1 MALRRAVTAGTAMVA
16 AMALA
21 ACGATPRD
29 SVAVLEATLTN
40 DNADPLIRDTLM
52 APLAVDPDLTG
63 QANINAVRS
72 GDRVPGN
79 VIPVLAKFAGD
90 TPFPPFPDGKRMIPP
105 EPTTAASCPD
115 CGPDGPATLG
125 ALAREHARRAPPACR
140 DYRLDYGMQWA
151 ERVPP
156 PFALFPGV
164 ALMDS
169 AGADTPNCALRAV
182 SLATPAP
189 AKDMVDYYYTQT
201 RHAGFTVRHQRL
213 EEHAILFGA
222 RNRDRTSFMLI
233 ADAAPGGGSRID
245 LVVTR
250 QP

>member
-1 MALRRAVTAGTAMVA
+1 MALRRAVTAGAAMVT

-21 ACGATPRD
+21 ACEATPGD
-29 SVAVLEATLTN
+29 SVASLEATLTN

-52 APLAVDPDLTG
+52 TPLAVDPDLTG

-79 VIPVLAKFAGD
+79 AMPVLAKIAD
-90 TPFPPFPDGKRMIPP
+90 DIPFPPFPGGKRIAAP
-105 EPTTAASCPD
+105 EPTAAAPCPD

-125 ALAREHARRAPPACR
+125 ALSREHARRAPSACR
-140 DYRLDYGMQWA
+140 YYRLDYGMQWA
-151 ERVPP
+151 ERLPP
-156 PFALFPGV
+156 PFALFPGM
-164 ALMDS
+164 ALMDA
-169 AGADTPNCALRAV
+169 AGADAPDCALRAISV
-182 SLATPAP
+182 ATAAP
-189 AKDMVDYYYTQT
+189 AKDMVDYYYTQA

-213 EEHAILFGA
+213 DKHAILFGA
-222 RNRDRTSFMLI
+222 RSRDRTSFMLI